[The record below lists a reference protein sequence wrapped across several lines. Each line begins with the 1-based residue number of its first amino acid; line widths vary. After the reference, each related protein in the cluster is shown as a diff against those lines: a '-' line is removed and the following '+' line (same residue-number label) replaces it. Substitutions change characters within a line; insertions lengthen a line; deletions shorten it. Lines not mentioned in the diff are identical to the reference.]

1 MGTPLVDALADYRDQ
16 LAPAAADGARPRR
29 WRWWLLLG
37 MVGLILV
44 GGAATLLRPGDSP
57 TPSAASPVAGPAD
70 PDPATGPTT
79 SPPAGDPTLAGL
91 DVLPATQWEPWST
104 PIIGT
109 WLPRIPGAGPV
120 NPPGSGF
127 TRTPTGAL
135 AAAAT
140 LYPLAY
146 YSHPESAWTPI
157 ADTRVV
163 WAPGQRDE
171 LAAALAPVWA
181 ASLPT
186 PVVVTPIGY
195 RAISYSPDQAQVRLW
210 WELTYPD
217 GEKVTIGSLVA
228 VLWVDGDWSLYFD
241 EPAMDSRGLEPSDT
255 YLIWGPT

>member
-1 MGTPLVDALADYRDQ
+1 
-16 LAPAAADGARPRR
+16 
-29 WRWWLLLG
+29 

-91 DVLPATQWEPWST
+91 DVLRATQWEPWST
-104 PIIGT
+104 PIIET

-120 NPPGSGF
+120 IPGQRVHPHPDRGVG
-127 TRTPTGAL
+127 RGGDPVPVGVLL
-135 AAAAT
+135 A
-140 LYPLAY
+140 
-146 YSHPESAWTPI
+146 PESAWTPI

-163 WAPGQRDE
+163 CAPGQRDE
-171 LAAALAPVWA
+171 LADALAPVWA

-186 PVVVTPIGY
+186 PVVVTPVGY

-210 WELTYPD
+210 WELDLP
-217 GEKVTIGSLVA
+217 G
-228 VLWVDGDWSLYFD
+228 
-241 EPAMDSRGLEPSDT
+241 R
-255 YLIWGPT
+255 

>member
-1 MGTPLVDALADYRDQ
+1 
-16 LAPAAADGARPRR
+16 
-29 WRWWLLLG
+29 
-37 MVGLILV
+37 
-44 GGAATLLRPGDSP
+44 
-57 TPSAASPVAGPAD
+57 
-70 PDPATGPTT
+70 
-79 SPPAGDPTLAGL
+79 
-91 DVLPATQWEPWST
+91 
-104 PIIGT
+104 
-109 WLPRIPGAGPV
+109 
-120 NPPGSGF
+120 
-127 TRTPTGAL
+127 L

-171 LAAALAPVWA
+171 LADALAPVWA

-217 GEKVTIGSLVA
+217 GETVTIGSLVH
-228 VLWVDGDWSLYFD
+228 VLWLDGDWSLYFD
-241 EPAMDSRGLEPSDT
+241 EPAMDSRGLQASDT
-255 YLIWGPT
+255 FLIWGPT